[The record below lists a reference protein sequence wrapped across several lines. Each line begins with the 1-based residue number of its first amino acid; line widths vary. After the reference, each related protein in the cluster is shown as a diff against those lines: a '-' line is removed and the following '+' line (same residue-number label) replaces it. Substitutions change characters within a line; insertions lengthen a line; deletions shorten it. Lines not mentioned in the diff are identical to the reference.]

1 MVNHQELLM
10 FNGLYDIIK
19 VMKIQRVRESQIG
32 VYVWE
37 LPNGNYLA
45 NTDGEILNV
54 PSEFGDLAKMAELQR
69 AASHYGYPDG
79 KAVFEEV
86 HRCTEQE
93 YQDQLQ
99 QLIETGET
107 PYLGIR
113 K

>member
-1 MVNHQELLM
+1 MTLRQS
-10 FNGLYDIIK
+10 
-19 VMKIQRVRESQIG
+19 KIRESDIG

-37 LPNGNYLA
+37 LPNGNILA

-54 PSEFGDLAKMAELQR
+54 PAEHGDISKMVEIQKAAK
-69 AASHYGYPDG
+69 HYGFPEG
-79 KAVFEEV
+79 RAVFEEV

-93 YQDQLQ
+93 YQDQMQ
-99 QLIETGET
+99 ELIENGTT

>member
-1 MVNHQELLM
+1 
-10 FNGLYDIIK
+10 
-19 VMKIQRVRESQIG
+19 MKIKRVRESQVG

-37 LPNGNYLA
+37 LPNGNILA

-54 PSEFGDLAKMAELQR
+54 PSEFGDLSKMAELQR
-69 AASHYGYPDG
+69 AAKHYGYPDG

-86 HRCTEQE
+86 HRCTESE
-93 YQDQLQ
+93 YQAQMEA
-99 QLIETGET
+99 LIEQGQS

>member
-1 MVNHQELLM
+1 
-10 FNGLYDIIK
+10 
-19 VMKIQRVRESQIG
+19 MKMKRQKVRESDIG

-37 LPNGNYLA
+37 LPNGNILA

-54 PSEFGDLAKMAELQR
+54 PSEFGDISKMAELQR
-69 AASHYGYPDG
+69 AARYYGYPEG
-79 KAVFEEV
+79 RAVFEEV

-99 QLIETGET
+99 EFIDHGTT

>member
-1 MVNHQELLM
+1 MTLRQS
-10 FNGLYDIIK
+10 
-19 VMKIQRVRESQIG
+19 KIRESDIG

-37 LPNGNYLA
+37 LPNGNILA

-54 PSEFGDLAKMAELQR
+54 PAEYGDISKMVEIQKAAK
-69 AASHYGYPDG
+69 HYGFPEG
-79 KAVFEEV
+79 RAVFEEV

-93 YQDQLQ
+93 YQDQMQ
-99 QLIETGET
+99 ELIENGTT